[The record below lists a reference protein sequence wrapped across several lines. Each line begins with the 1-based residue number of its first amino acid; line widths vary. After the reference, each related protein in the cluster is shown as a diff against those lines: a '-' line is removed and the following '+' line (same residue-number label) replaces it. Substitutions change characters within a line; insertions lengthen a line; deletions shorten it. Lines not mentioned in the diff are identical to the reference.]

1 MWLLVCLYFLGF
13 LFNFSITDA
22 TEIYYLNH
30 SCSSNKTFAPNSTY
44 ESNLRTLLPSLSSH
58 ATTALFF
65 NTTSDGGDGKEII
78 YASFMCR
85 GDVTNHTC
93 QECIR
98 TAAQQISQVC
108 PNSKEALIW
117 YHECLVRY
125 SNRCFFSTL
134 EEWPRFN
141 FIDYNVTN
149 STNEKGSYGFW
160 LLSKTLSDAVG
171 EAANAGPAGT
181 MKFATK
187 NASVFGSQQIHTL
200 VQCTPDLSSEDC
212 SECLGDIMKDISLCC
227 LGRIGGMVL
236 YPSCTLMFGSR
247 HFYRDVIV
255 ASNATQESLP
265 SGNKMISPGGIVTVV
280 IFLGFTMLISFH
292 CYFLWRRA
300 RKRKYKVL
308 LKENFGQESVTL
320 EGLQFDLVTIQAAT
334 NNFSNENKIGKGG
347 FGEVYKGILSSGL
360 HIAVKRLSQSSTQGS
375 VEFKNEVLLI
385 AKLQHKNLVELIGF
399 CLEAQEKILVYKFM
413 QNGSLDKF
421 LFGHQQKMLSW
432 YERFKIIEGIARGI
446 LYLHEHSRLKVI
458 HRDIKPSNILL
469 DENMNPKISDFGMAR
484 IMEIDQDRGKTKRI
498 VGTYGYMS
506 PEYAMFGQF
515 SEKSDIFSFGVMVL
529 EIITGKKNTSSH
541 ESRYM
546 PNGLMS
552 YVWRKWM
559 DETPLSILDPF
570 LEENYSRIEVIKC
583 IHISL
588 LCVQE
593 NKNIRPTIADV
604 VSYLDGRHTI
614 EFPSPQEPAYL
625 LFDKMDTKIVSEHY
639 SVNEMSI
646 STYYAR
652 LSLHAHLHD
661 AITRFF
667 VSVSAEILQHMRIM
681 ITKSKNSLKLFLFCT
696 LVLTVTETSASV
708 FNNVSCSSNHTFTPN
723 TTFNA
728 NLNTLLSYL
737 SSNVTNNFRFF
748 NTTSGE
754 GSDTVYGLYMC
765 RGDVPFALCR
775 ECVGFATLS
784 IASSCPTSK
793 EAVIWYNECLLRYS
807 YRFFFSKME
816 EWPRHQVN
824 IPLGDPVVLHSNK
837 FYTALGSIFDELPN
851 QAALALRGS
860 NPYAVKQENA
870 SASVTL
876 YGLAQCTPD
885 LAAGD
890 CKRCIADAA
899 AEFAVSCCGG
909 SIGASV
915 LFPSCIVRYETYP
928 FYQHSGTSAPT
939 TIKGSGNI
947 RTEVIVIAVVMVVVL
962 VIIFFFGYYG
972 FNRIKA
978 RKKSKASDDREN
990 FGVEISVLESLEFDF
1005 ATIEAATNKFSEDRR
1020 IGKGGYGEVYK
1031 GILPNGEEVAVKR
1044 LSTNSKQGAEE
1055 FKNEV
1060 LLIAKLQ
1067 HKNLVRLIGFCQEDR
1082 EKILI
1087 YEYVP
1092 NKSLDHFLF
1101 DPAKHRILTWS
1112 ERYKIIK
1119 GIARGILYLHED
1131 SRLKIIHRDI
1141 KPSNVLL
1148 DNDFDPKISD
1158 FGMARM
1164 VDTNQIQGCTNRVV
1178 GTYGY
1183 MPPEYAMH
1191 GHFSEKSDVFSFGV
1205 MILEII
1211 SGKKNSCSYESS
1223 RVDDLLS
1230 YAWNNWRDVS
1240 PFQLLDP
1247 SLVESYSPNEVEKCM
1262 QIGLLCVQE
1271 NPDDRPII
1279 GTIVSY
1285 LSNPSVEMPFPLEPA
1300 FFMQGRVRRH
1310 SAEHQSSS
1318 GYSINHS
1325 FSTSVNNMST
1335 TVFFPR

>member
-1 MWLLVCLYFLGF
+1 
-13 LFNFSITDA
+13 
-22 TEIYYLNH
+22 
-30 SCSSNKTFAPNSTY
+30 
-44 ESNLRTLLPSLSSH
+44 
-58 ATTALFF
+58 
-65 NTTSDGGDGKEII
+65 
-78 YASFMCR
+78 
-85 GDVTNHTC
+85 
-93 QECIR
+93 
-98 TAAQQISQVC
+98 
-108 PNSKEALIW
+108 
-117 YHECLVRY
+117 
-125 SNRCFFSTL
+125 
-134 EEWPRFN
+134 
-141 FIDYNVTN
+141 
-149 STNEKGSYGFW
+149 
-160 LLSKTLSDAVG
+160 
-171 EAANAGPAGT
+171 
-181 MKFATK
+181 
-187 NASVFGSQQIHTL
+187 
-200 VQCTPDLSSEDC
+200 
-212 SECLGDIMKDISLCC
+212 
-227 LGRIGGMVL
+227 
-236 YPSCTLMFGSR
+236 
-247 HFYRDVIV
+247 
-255 ASNATQESLP
+255 
-265 SGNKMISPGGIVTVV
+265 
-280 IFLGFTMLISFH
+280 
-292 CYFLWRRA
+292 
-300 RKRKYKVL
+300 
-308 LKENFGQESVTL
+308 
-320 EGLQFDLVTIQAAT
+320 
-334 NNFSNENKIGKGG
+334 
-347 FGEVYKGILSSGL
+347 
-360 HIAVKRLSQSSTQGS
+360 
-375 VEFKNEVLLI
+375 
-385 AKLQHKNLVELIGF
+385 
-399 CLEAQEKILVYKFM
+399 
-413 QNGSLDKF
+413 
-421 LFGHQQKMLSW
+421 
-432 YERFKIIEGIARGI
+432 
-446 LYLHEHSRLKVI
+446 
-458 HRDIKPSNILL
+458 
-469 DENMNPKISDFGMAR
+469 
-484 IMEIDQDRGKTKRI
+484 
-498 VGTYGYMS
+498 
-506 PEYAMFGQF
+506 
-515 SEKSDIFSFGVMVL
+515 
-529 EIITGKKNTSSH
+529 
-541 ESRYM
+541 
-546 PNGLMS
+546 
-552 YVWRKWM
+552 
-559 DETPLSILDPF
+559 
-570 LEENYSRIEVIKC
+570 
-583 IHISL
+583 
-588 LCVQE
+588 
-593 NKNIRPTIADV
+593 
-604 VSYLDGRHTI
+604 
-614 EFPSPQEPAYL
+614 
-625 LFDKMDTKIVSEHY
+625 
-639 SVNEMSI
+639 
-646 STYYAR
+646 
-652 LSLHAHLHD
+652 
-661 AITRFF
+661 
-667 VSVSAEILQHMRIM
+667 MRIM

-728 NLNTLLSYL
+728 NLNTLLSHL

-775 ECVGFATLS
+775 ECVGFATLT

-837 FYTALGSIFDELPN
+837 FYTALGSIFNELPN

-1067 HKNLVRLIGFCQEDR
+1067 HKNLVRLIGFCQQDR

-1101 DPAKHRILTWS
+1101 DPATHRILTWS

-1148 DNDFDPKISD
+1148 DNDFNPKISD